1 MRRLLSAVAVGLLV
15 ALAPLAHAEDPYEVK
30 IEFKDGKANPLNLTV
45 PAGKKIRIVVTN
57 AGTQPVEFESTD
69 LRKEKV
75 LGPGVTSSVICAPM
89 QPGTYKWFDDF
100 HPNTAK
106 GTIVAR

>member
-1 MRRLLSAVAVGLLV
+1 MRRYLIAAVLGLACTAVQ
-15 ALAPLAHAEDPYEVK
+15 AEEPYEIK
-30 IEFKDGKANPLNLTV
+30 IEFKDGKALPASLSV

-57 AGTQPVEFESTD
+57 TGKEPVEFESTD

-75 LGPGVTSSVICAPM
+75 LGPGVTSSVIAAPLS
-89 QPGTYKWFDDF
+89 PGEYTWFDDF

-106 GTIVAR
+106 GKIIAK

>member
-1 MRRLLSAVAVGLLV
+1 MSAVAVGLLV
-15 ALAPLAHAEDPYEVK
+15 ALAPLAHAEEPFEIK
-30 IEFKDGKANPLNLTV
+30 IEFKDGKATPLNLTV

-57 AGTQPVEFESTD
+57 AGAQPVEFESTD